1 MLSLASSLNGS
12 ISVKSSVS
20 GLPLAVHI
28 ETSEVRR
35 LSPEALAQ
43 EIMRLNHLA
52 TRRAQH
58 QYRTI
63 LEADKSSVWSKRDLD
78 ELGYPTKEQ
87 LAREEAILSFDEEEV
102 PETWLRKV

>member
-1 MLSLASSLNGS
+1 MSLASSLNGA

-28 ETSEVRR
+28 ETSEIRR
-35 LSPEALAQ
+35 LSPDALAQ
-43 EIMRLNHLA
+43 EILRLNHLA

-58 QYRTI
+58 QYRSI
-63 LEADKSSVWSKRDLD
+63 IESEKSSAWSRRDLD

>member
-1 MLSLASSLNGS
+1 MS
-12 ISVKSSVS
+12 
-20 GLPLAVHI
+20 VHI
-28 ETSEVRR
+28 ETSEIKR
-35 LSPEALAQ
+35 LSPDALAQ

-58 QYRTI
+58 QYRSI
-63 LEADKSSVWSKRDLD
+63 LEAEQSDTWSKRDLD
-78 ELGYPTKEQ
+78 ELGYPTKDQ